1 MTLKDSV
8 FNVLLWLK
16 KPSNAL
22 WVTPVLGAIVA
33 VLFAFA
39 AAWAPH
45 FLPNNVIRINIETDT
60 LDSLL
65 GIIAS
70 SMLAVSTFSLS
81 IMVSAFASASNG
93 ATPRATEL
101 VMGDDNTRVAIAS
114 FISAFVYAVI
124 AKTALGI
131 GYYGQVGR
139 FVLFVGTIG
148 VMLYLIY
155 TLISWVKT
163 LSQLGRLNNTLDKI
177 EQATAQTLIDY
188 RKKPNMGAKGIDKV
202 RYKHAIYARLSGY
215 LTHINLSKLQSFA
228 SEHECEID
236 IAVRPGT
243 LIYNGMAL
251 AYLSKNVD
259 DAQAMVC
266 PAFVVEDDRS
276 YAQDPKFGMIVL
288 SEVAQRALSPAVND
302 PGTAIKVLTVLMRLL
317 LNAKAEQETVD
328 YENLNIVKLD
338 ELDLIAQP
346 FSPIS
351 RDGASIMEVHIRMQ
365 KILHIIAT
373 HAPEA
378 RMRHAARIQAQIDL
392 DYAKQGLN
400 LAYEK
405 AQVQQLYDELFNQ
418 NSRCT

>member
-1 MTLKDSV
+1 MTLKDT
-8 FNVLLWLK
+8 FFDALLWLK

-22 WVTPVLGAIVA
+22 WVTPVLGAMVA
-33 VLFAFA
+33 VVFAFA
-39 AAWAPH
+39 AAGANRFFPDN
-45 FLPNNVIRINIETDT
+45 FSINIETDT

-131 GYYGQVGR
+131 GYYGQPGR

-148 VMLYLIY
+148 VLLYLIY
-155 TLISWVKT
+155 TLINWVKT

-177 EQATAQTLIDY
+177 ELATEQTLINY
-188 RKKPNMGAKGIDKV
+188 RKRPNMGAKGIDKV
-202 RYKHAIYARLSGY
+202 RYKHAIYAGFSGY
-215 LTHINLSKLQSFA
+215 LTHINMGKLQTFA
-228 SEHECEID
+228 SKHECEID
-236 IAVRPGT
+236 IAVRPGA
-243 LIYNGMAL
+243 LVFNGMAM
-251 AYLSKNVD
+251 AYVSKKID
-259 DAQAMVC
+259 EAQESLC
-266 PAFVVEDDRS
+266 SAFVVEDDRS

-317 LNAKAEQETVD
+317 LDAKTEEEELEYD
-328 YENLNIVKLD
+328 KLSIVKLD
-338 ELDLIAQP
+338 ETDLISQP

-365 KILHIIAT
+365 KILHTISM
-373 HAPEA
+373 HAKET
-378 RMRHAARIQAQIDL
+378 RMRHAARLQAQIDL
-392 DYAKQGLN
+392 DYAKHGLN
-400 LAYEK
+400 LDSEIE
-405 AQVQQLYDELFNQ
+405 QVQQIHDKLFNQ
-418 NSRCT
+418 SIRCA